1 MPKRKR
7 GISQKLLSLAILPT
21 ILLSTLIITCG
32 ILLLFHFYSDS
43 IHDELASTT
52 NMMTNCL
59 EIAVRGDYA
68 YENGMLLKGD
78 VNITDSTMLFRVKEE
93 SEIDT
98 TIFWGDT
105 RILTTVENDYGVS
118 AVGTTASEEVAE
130 AVLVEGRD
138 YFSNRLNIN
147 GTRYIGYYMPIRNSD
162 RSVVGMMFAG
172 KSASR
177 VYKKIGTIIFLFFAF
192 SVAAVTISGLIT
204 KRFSSK
210 MVLDINIINQFLQ
223 TISEGNLRA
232 VLDERITNRDDELGS
247 IGLYASKMRSE
258 LQKLIEMDALTSLYN
273 RRSGHSILRS
283 IVKNNENY
291 CVIMCDID
299 WFKKINDGYGHDAGD
314 YVLTEISKL
323 LKSNVEGAGYAS
335 RWGGEEFLLVY
346 ELEFQET
353 VKKAEELQKSI
364 REHSFIY
371 GETPIS
377 VTMTFGVEEGNLKES
392 YEHVIKRADEKL
404 YVGKNNGRNQVVS

>member
-1 MPKRKR
+1 MQRQKR
-7 GISQKLLSLAILPT
+7 GIHQKLLSIAILPT
-21 ILLSTLIITCG
+21 VLLSTLIIICG
-32 ILLLFHFYSDS
+32 MLLLFHSYSDS

-52 NMMTNCL
+52 NMMANCL
-59 EIAVRGDYA
+59 EIAVRGDYK

-78 VNITDSTMLFRVKEE
+78 VNITDSTMLFKVKEE

-118 AVGTTASEEVAE
+118 AVGTKADEEVKE
-130 AVLVEGRD
+130 AVLGRGEN
-138 YFSNRLNIN
+138 YFSNYLNIN
-147 GTRYIGYYMPIRNSD
+147 GTRYIGYYMPIKNSD
-162 RSVVGMMFAG
+162 NSIVGMMFAG
-172 KSASR
+172 KNAAK
-177 VYKKIGTIIFLFFAF
+177 VYKKTGMIIFLFFAF
-192 SVAAVTISGLIT
+192 SVIAVIISGLIT

-210 MVLDINIINQFLQ
+210 MVWDINIINQFLQ

-232 VLDERITNRDDELGS
+232 TLDERIINRNDELAE
-247 IGLYASKMRSE
+247 IGFYASKMRSD
-258 LQKLIEMDALTSLYN
+258 LQKQIEMDALTSLYN
-273 RRSGHSILRS
+273 RRSGNSILRS

-314 YVLTEISKL
+314 YVLVEISKL
-323 LKSNVEGAGYAS
+323 LKSNTEETGYAS

-346 ELEFQET
+346 RLGFQET
-353 VKKAEELQKSI
+353 VKKAEELQKSV
-364 REHSFIY
+364 REHKFVY
-371 GETPIS
+371 GEIPIR
-377 VTMTFGVEEGNLKES
+377 VTMTFGVEEGTLEES

-404 YVGKNNGRNQVVS
+404 YVGKKNGRNQVVS